1 MTSWR
6 QVEVDK
12 GDKSAVEQAAGV
24 TEVYIRGWK
33 VDDVM
38 MGILGECFPA
48 VTSLHTVDLWNVG
61 LNDVTLARLAGLV
74 YRCRAL
80 RSLVLDAN
88 PVSSQQ
94 WHLLIQVG

>member
-1 MTSWR
+1 VI

-12 GDKSAVEQAAGV
+12 ADKAPVEQAAV

-38 MGILGECFPA
+38 MGILSECFPA

-61 LNDVTLARLAGLV
+61 LTDVTLAKLANV
-74 YRCRAL
+74 VRRCRTL
-80 RSLVLDAN
+80 RTLALDAN
-88 PVSSQQ
+88 CVPSQQ
-94 WHLLIQVG
+94 WHLLIEVGGP